1 MFEAGTQMQ
10 TLSYDEFSRL
20 VLAEIDSVTR
30 VARSLA
36 RDHSEADDLV
46 QETYS
51 RAIANWERFTL
62 HEFGTRAWLLRIL
75 RNVFLNR
82 VAKLSREHQPDDEL
96 QSVAAGDTSTEV
108 LDGGAVDWNQVDSR
122 LASAVAQLPEALR
135 STLMLWAI
143 EELKYHQIAEVMGVP
158 IGTVMSRLHRA
169 RSLLRSRLDS
179 LASERGIRGHSPG
192 E

>member
-1 MFEAGTQMQ
+1 MAS
-10 TLSYDEFSRL
+10 LSYDEFSEL

-30 VARSLA
+30 VARSFA

-46 QETYS
+46 QETYT

-82 VAKLSREHQPDDEL
+82 VAKLSREHQPEDEL
-96 QSVAAGDTSTEV
+96 QSLAASEAGPEV
-108 LDGGAVDWNQVDSR
+108 PDGIHVDWNQVDSR
-122 LASAVAQLPEALR
+122 LATAISQLPELLR
-135 STLMLWAI
+135 STLLLWAI

-169 RSLLRSRLDS
+169 RSLLKLRLAS
-179 LASERGIRGHSPG
+179 LASERGIRGKA
-192 E
+192 EME

>member
-1 MFEAGTQMQ
+1 MQ
-10 TLSYDEFSRL
+10 SLTYDEFSRL

-36 RDHSEADDLV
+36 RDHAEADDLV
-46 QETYS
+46 QEAYT
-51 RAIANWERFTL
+51 RAIANWQRFTL

-82 VAKLSREHQPDDEL
+82 VAKLSREHQPEDEL
-96 QSVAAGDTSTEV
+96 QSLEAGESRPEV
-108 LDGGAVDWNQVDSR
+108 TDGGAVDWNQVDSR
-122 LASAVAQLPEALR
+122 LANAVSQLPEALR
-135 STLMLWAI
+135 STLLLWSI

-169 RSLLRSRLDS
+169 RSLLKSRLES
-179 LASERGIRGHSPG
+179 LASERGFRAKPG
-192 E
+192 ME